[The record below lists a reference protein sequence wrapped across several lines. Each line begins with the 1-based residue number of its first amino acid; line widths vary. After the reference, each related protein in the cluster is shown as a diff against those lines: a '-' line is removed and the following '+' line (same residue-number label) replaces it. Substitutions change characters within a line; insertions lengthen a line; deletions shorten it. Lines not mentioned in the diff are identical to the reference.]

1 MTHASTWGRGFEV
14 RSGGRNRA
22 EQEGCQVTQKD
33 HHVCWLAKIHFSLN
47 KSLKTG
53 LFFQKAH
60 SCTFKI
66 SKLLP
71 ALVTFGPSARNL
83 MSKGEGAGGHSVA
96 TRGDRPLIN
105 ADGTTVGLGMF
116 LIAEFQADFC
126 CRSWRHR
133 LRSRTPLEAVPLF
146 AGWVRRSG
154 VFRVNE
160 RPGSIPSSKE

>member
-1 MTHASTWGRGFEV
+1 V

-22 EQEGCQVTQKD
+22 EQEGCQSHKRD
-33 HHVCWLAKIHFSLN
+33 PHVCWLAKIHFLLN

-60 SCTFKI
+60 FLHFQNFK
-66 SKLLP
+66 
-71 ALVTFGPSARNL
+71 ALSGSLTFGPSARNL

-105 ADGTTVGLGMF
+105 ADGTSVGLGMF
-116 LIAEFQADFC
+116 LRSESSKRIFLSFMAQIAFAD
-126 CRSWRHR
+126 
-133 LRSRTPLEAVPLF
+133 AGGGGALF

-154 VFRVNE
+154 VFRANE
-160 RPGSIPSSKE
+160 RHGSIPSSKE